1 MNNITRRAVIQ
12 TNGRYYR
19 AAWAIIDFRTGSYI
33 KNIPHGVQN
42 TVFIDRYFVSFRPS
56 GTDEEI
62 INLEPKTAD
71 VRELKSGRVLI
82 KLD

>member
-19 AAWAIIDFRTGSYI
+19 AAWAIIDFRTGSCI
-33 KNIPHGVQN
+33 KNIPDGIQN

-62 INLEPKTAD
+62 NLEPKTAD
-71 VRELKSGRVLI
+71 ARELKSGRVLI